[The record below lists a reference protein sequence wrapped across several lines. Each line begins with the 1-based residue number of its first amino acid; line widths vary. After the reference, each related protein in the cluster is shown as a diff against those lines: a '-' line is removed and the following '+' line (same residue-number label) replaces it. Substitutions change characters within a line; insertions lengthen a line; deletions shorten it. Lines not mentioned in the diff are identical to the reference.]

1 MHVDFIL
8 AASNLIAYVYAIPQV
23 TDRHQIIQEVDRIQ
37 VPKFEYKSDSID
49 NDINTST
56 DRIEKI
62 LARLPKS
69 NEYDDIQ
76 IQPHHLKIDNDSNFQ
91 LDYIMIM
98 ANLRA
103 QNYDLESVDRSEI
116 KRIVGGITPTIVTTT
131 AIVAGLVSL
140 EIYKLVQKHK
150 NIEYF
155 KNSFVNMG
163 LSFFMFYEPMPAKR
177 QQVYEITLIFP
188 IIVFLVS

>member
-8 AASNLIAYVYAIPQV
+8 AASNLMAYVYAIPQV
-23 TDRHQIIQEVDRIQ
+23 TDRHQIIREVDRIQ

-49 NDINTST
+49 IDTNISID
-56 DRIEKI
+56 
-62 LARLPKS
+62 RLPKS

-76 IQPHHLKIDNDSNFQ
+76 IQPHQLKIDDDSNFQ

-103 QNYDLESVDRSEI
+103 QNYDLESTDRSEV
-116 KRIVGGITPTIVTTT
+116 KRIVGGITPAIVTTT
-131 AIVAGLVSL
+131 ALVAGLASL

-155 KNSFVNMG
+155 KNSFINMG
-163 LSFFMFYEPMPAKR
+163 LSCFVFCEPMPVKR
-177 QQVYEITLIFP
+177 QQVCNDIIIFP

>member
-23 TDRHQIIQEVDRIQ
+23 TDRHQIIQEVDGIQ

-49 NDINTST
+49 IDTNISID
-56 DRIEKI
+56 
-62 LARLPKS
+62 RLPKS

-76 IQPHHLKIDNDSNFQ
+76 IQPHHFKIHDDSNFQ

-103 QNYDLESVDRSEI
+103 QNYDLESIDRSEV